1 MRPTSKDR
9 RAARRAK
16 ERAAWPD
23 IRKNGDIDDQSD
35 WPTALEVAIARSEA
49 QSWREGVR

>member
-9 RAARRAK
+9 RDARRAK
-16 ERAAWPD
+16 EYAALPD
-23 IRKNGDIDDQSD
+23 IRQNGDVDDQGD
-35 WPTALEVAIARSEA
+35 GPTALEVAIARSEA